1 MGAGHGHRLHYHGHS
16 VLHRLPA
23 QCKIIALVLFVLAV
37 VSTPRTEYW
46 AYGIDAVALLAVV
59 AVSQVPFGYL
69 GRRMVVELPFVVFAL
84 LLPFIALGPRTD
96 FLGLS
101 VSESG
106 LHDAAALLCKV
117 TLGVVAGLL
126 LAATTEP
133 RDIIAGLEGKLPKQI
148 VQIMATMVRYLDV
161 TSDQLRRMRI
171 ARESR
176 GFTARDPRQ
185 WPVLAQGAGALF
197 VRSYERGE
205 RVHLAMLSRGYTGTL
220 PGLRTATS
228 TTRDWLVAGSLPLV
242 AWIVATTAWI
252 VRGATRPP
260 TRSCS

>member
-16 VLHRLPA
+16 VIHRLPA

-37 VSTPRTEYW
+37 VATPRSEYW
-46 AYGIDAVALLAVV
+46 AFGIDALALLTVV
-59 AVSQVPFGYL
+59 AFSQVPFTYL

-84 LLPFIALGPRTD
+84 LLPFIALGPRTE
-96 FLGLS
+96 FLGMS

-117 TLGVVAGLL
+117 TLGVVAGLT

-161 TSDQLRRMRI
+161 TSDQMRRMRI

-176 GFTARDPRQ
+176 GFVAKNPRH
-185 WPVLAQGAGALF
+185 WPVLAQGAGTLF
-197 VRSYERGE
+197 IRSYERGE
-205 RVHLAMLSRGYTGTL
+205 RVHLAMVSRGYTGVL
-220 PGLRTATS
+220 PGLRTTAATV
-228 TTRDWLVAGSLPLV
+228 RDWMLASSLPLV
-242 AWIVATTAWI
+242 AAAVAVTAWLL
-252 VRGATRPP
+252 R
-260 TRSCS
+260 